1 MGPRISSSRAESFL
15 PFVLNSDIGISFQR
29 RVNLL
34 GGWFLLRAMAI
45 FLHYRPGRR
54 GCQGEGSRKSNFD
67 GDLGGARSGIV
78 DLGQGNLTWD
88 YLKFLLWELRRLRFS
103 FHISEVCSTPPE
115 RARERGAG
123 GAVFPG
129 KRGWEIVTFCNIL

>member
-1 MGPRISSSRAESFL
+1 M
-15 PFVLNSDIGISFQR
+15 
-29 RVNLL
+29 
-34 GGWFLLRAMAI
+34 
-45 FLHYRPGRR
+45 
-54 GCQGEGSRKSNFD
+54 

-103 FHISEVCSTPPE
+103 FHISEVGRYPLE

-123 GAVFPG
+123 GEAFRAKG
-129 KRGWEIVTFCNIL
+129 LGDCNIL